1 MLLKGSIFFPLIVAH
16 TRINIT
22 LKGIKLRNRQIYTT
36 LTTFSTKYLV
46 MYKVYTD
53 VGGIK

>member
-1 MLLKGSIFFPLIVAH
+1 MLLMGSIFFPLIVAH

-36 LTTFSTKYLV
+36 LTNFSRKYLV
-46 MYKVYTD
+46 IFKVFTD